1 MKSNH
6 HEMAMTDGHYGRLA
20 TMGGLS
26 FLAMYA
32 LMYAMVDSL
41 PNVIPNYNQFY
52 MAGLMASP
60 MIVIELALMG
70 KMYPNKRL
78 NFAIIFGSIIATVM
92 FFMLIRGQVGIGDQ
106 QFLKSMI
113 PHHGGAVL
121 MCDKANLTDSEIK
134 TLCTNILQGQQ
145 AEINQMKAILER
157 LR

>member
-1 MKSNH
+1 MESH
-6 HEMAMTDGHYGRLA
+6 HQSSMSSGHYGRLA
-20 TMGGLS
+20 VMAGLS

-60 MIVIELALMG
+60 MIVIELIVMG
-70 KMYPNKRL
+70 SMYPNKTKNL
-78 NFAIIFGSIIATVM
+78 VIIIGSIIATII
-92 FFMLIRGQVGIGDQ
+92 FFMLIRGQVAIEDK

-121 MCDKANLTDSEIK
+121 MCGQAKLKDAEVK
-134 TLCTNILQGQQ
+134 TLCENIIKGQQ
-145 AEINQMKAILER
+145 TEINQMKAILER
-157 LR
+157 LE